1 MISRDVVRKIDGG
14 MKHLIVILMAVIPF
28 AMAWSGPLL
37 VEMGHDHVA
46 RWVAQFGLLRG
57 AAWGAMLL
65 GGFIALLNFHLSCLR
80 PLVLHVRKQ
89 SDVPFVSG
97 MPMIGTMLLMCST
110 LPLVPRLWPC
120 YAVTGLILLDTGG
133 PHWFLIALLQHPDL
147 LDDSERK

>member
-1 MISRDVVRKIDGG
+1 QPEAENQPPRPTGAPSWREATTSWDGHFFPWLSMISRDVVRKIAGG

-65 GGFIALLNFHLSCLR
+65 GG
-80 PLVLHVRKQ
+80 
-89 SDVPFVSG
+89 
-97 MPMIGTMLLMCST
+97 
-110 LPLVPRLWPC
+110 
-120 YAVTGLILLDTGG
+120 
-133 PHWFLIALLQHPDL
+133 
-147 LDDSERK
+147 